1 MVRCRC
7 RVCPFNDGADVC
19 LRRIVSL
26 NSDGACQYV
35 YPKQGAVRRLPPSIA
50 ADFKKTEEILDGV
63 FEEIPMT
70 NLNTLEQQNNEEE
83 KE

>member
-1 MVRCRC
+1 MVICRC
-7 RVCPFNDGADVC
+7 RVCPFNDGADIC
-19 LRRIVSL
+19 LRKIVSL
-26 NSDGACQYV
+26 NSGGACQYV
-35 YPKQGAVRRLPPSIA
+35 YPRQGAVRRLPSSIA

>member
-19 LRRIVSL
+19 LRKIVSL
-26 NSDGACQYV
+26 NSGGACQYV
-35 YPKQGAVRRLPPSIA
+35 YPKEGAVRRLTPSIA

-63 FEEIPMT
+63 FEEILMT
-70 NLNTLEQQNNEEE
+70 NLNTLE
-83 KE
+83 

>member
-26 NSDGACQYV
+26 NSGGACQYV
-35 YPKQGAVRRLPPSIA
+35 YPKEGAVRRLMPSIA

-63 FEEIPMT
+63 FEEISMT